1 MPYVSSSGSLKSAPP
16 TLASD
21 WHNLPPEAFA
31 CRDVRHAWPRNLPLE
46 YFHVERN
53 RRGRAVS
60 VERRLPCTGNCG
72 AFKVTPYV
80 LDRNRELQ
88 PDPERRATV
97 VYTRPYV
104 LKREY
109 PGQEL
114 PTSAD
119 FAAARM
125 EQVPG
130 LADLLR

>member
-1 MPYVSSSGSLKSAPP
+1 MPRQSSGSLRSAPP

-21 WHNLPPEAFA
+21 WHLLPPEAFA
-31 CRDVRHAWPRNLPLE
+31 CRDVRHAWPRDLPLE

-60 VERRLPCTGNCG
+60 VERRLPCTGRCG
-72 AFKVTPYV
+72 AYKVTPYV
-80 LDRNRELQ
+80 LVRGKLEA
-88 PDPERRATV
+88 DPERRSTV

-114 PTSAD
+114 PTGAD
-119 FAAARM
+119 FAAYRM
-125 EQVPG
+125 DQVPG
-130 LADLLR
+130 LAELLR